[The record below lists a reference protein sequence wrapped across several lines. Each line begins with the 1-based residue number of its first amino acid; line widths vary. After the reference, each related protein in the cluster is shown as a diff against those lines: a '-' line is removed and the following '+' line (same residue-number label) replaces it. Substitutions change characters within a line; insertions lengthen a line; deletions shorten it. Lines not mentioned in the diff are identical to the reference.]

1 MVWYRFFKK
10 NKEPRLQISK
20 FVSSSDDENDDDDE
34 KSTIE
39 IE

>member
-1 MVWYRFFKK
+1 MVWYRFLKK

-20 FVSSSDDENDDDDE
+20 FVSSSDDENDDDE